1 MLICQI
7 SDLHIKAEGGLL
19 GKVVDTAAMFRTC
32 IAHVGTLPQRPDA
45 VLLTGDL
52 VELGRPEEYALLREL
67 LAPLDMPVHV
77 IPGNHDD
84 REVLRAAFADHGYL
98 PADGPF
104 LQYVLEAYPVRIV
117 ALDTVIPR
125 QGAGRLCAERL
136 AWLDRTLA
144 AAPSRPTVV
153 MMHHPPFRTFIGH
166 MDDMGL
172 IEGAAAFRDIVARH
186 AQVERIL
193 CGHLHRPIQARVAHA
208 PVSTCP
214 SPAHQI
220 ALDLAE
226 NAREAFVM
234 EPPGY
239 QLHKWTPEA
248 GVVSHTAFVGAFA
261 GPYPFDS

>member
-7 SDLHIKAEGGLL
+7 SDLHILPAGGLL
-19 GKVVDTAAMFRTC
+19 ANVVDTAAMFRAC
-32 IAHVGTLPQRPDA
+32 VADVGTLPQRPDV

-52 VELGRPEEYALLREL
+52 VEGGRPEEYALLREL
-67 LAPLDMPVHV
+67 LAPLGMPVHV

-84 REVLRAAFADHGYL
+84 RDALRAAFADHGYL

-104 LQYVLEAYPVRIV
+104 LQYALEDYPVRIV

-125 QGAGRLCAERL
+125 EGAGRLCAERL

-144 AAPSRPTVV
+144 AAPSRPTAL

-166 MDDMGL
+166 MDAMGL

-186 AQVERIL
+186 PQVDRIL
-193 CGHLHRPIQARVAHA
+193 CGHLHRPIQARVAHV
-208 PVSTCP
+208 PVATCP

-220 ALDLAE
+220 VLDVAE

-234 EPPGY
+234 EPPAY
-239 QLHKWTPEA
+239 LLHKWTPQT
-248 GVVSHTAFVGAFA
+248 GIVTHTAYVGAFP
-261 GPYPFDS
+261 GPYPFD